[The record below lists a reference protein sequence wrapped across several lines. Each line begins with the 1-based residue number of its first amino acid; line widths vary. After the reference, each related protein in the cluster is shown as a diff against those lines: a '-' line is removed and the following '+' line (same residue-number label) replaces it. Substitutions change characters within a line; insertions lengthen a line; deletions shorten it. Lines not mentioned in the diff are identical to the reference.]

1 MIRIAIVE
9 DEITASDLLIDYLN
23 KYANEKKEKFEIKVY
38 SSSLMFLNEYKNNL
52 DIVFMDIE
60 LPDGNGLD
68 TIRKIRQL
76 DNDVIV
82 IFVTNMAQYAVKGYE
97 VRAFDFI
104 VKPVTYYNFSVKL
117 ENVLHCFEKKKD
129 SEIWISNKEGKL
141 KLKVSSIYYIEVVQH
156 MCFYHTSNG
165 NFKATG
171 SLKNIEDTL
180 EKMNFALCN
189 RCYLVNLKYVTSVK
203 KGIVVVNNEELI
215 ISRSKQA
222 EFMKRLNDYLAEGD

>member
-9 DEITASDLLIDYLN
+9 DETSASDLLIDYLN

-38 SSSLMFLNEYKNNL
+38 SSSLMFLNEYKNNF

-60 LPDGNGLD
+60 LPDGNGLE

-117 ENVLHCFEKKKD
+117 ENVLHCLEKKKD

-156 MCFYHTSNG
+156 MCFYHTGNG
-165 NFKATG
+165 KFKATG

-203 KGIVVVNNEELI
+203 KGIVVVNNEELV

>member
-1 MIRIAIVE
+1 
-9 DEITASDLLIDYLN
+9 
-23 KYANEKKEKFEIKVY
+23 
-38 SSSLMFLNEYKNNL
+38 
-52 DIVFMDIE
+52 
-60 LPDGNGLD
+60 
-68 TIRKIRQL
+68 
-76 DNDVIV
+76 
-82 IFVTNMAQYAVKGYE
+82 
-97 VRAFDFI
+97 
-104 VKPVTYYNFSVKL
+104 
-117 ENVLHCFEKKKD
+117 
-129 SEIWISNKEGKL
+129 
-141 KLKVSSIYYIEVVQH
+141 